1 MTKPGDAHEGDAQ
14 KDDARASSTQDGQIR
29 LSQFVQ
35 KLAQKEAA
43 GAAPAGVGP
52 AAEAGQAPRQG
63 VIPPYLLEE
72 LSRRNPA
79 DQSYRRT
86 IEQTRALARPTW
98 RPDWSPYNFSEEGG
112 AREVYDAQGK
122 EADGVKARFEGEAPT
137 GDPEVNNVYDYTGEV
152 RNFYKS
158 VFHRNSIDAK
168 GMKLLSTVNYG
179 NNYENAF
186 WNGSRMTYGRPG
198 PDSPFRTFVLLDVT
212 AHEMTHGVTDADS
225 PLRYWGQSGA
235 LSESLSDVFGELA
248 QQKALHQTAD
258 QASWLIGEGIWKD
271 GIKGR
276 ALRDMRNPGTAYDD
290 PKTGKDPQ
298 PADMDHYV
306 MTYSDNGGVHI
317 NSGIPN
323 RAFALFATK
332 VGGNAWERPGEIW
345 YETRKS
351 FKSSLVFFDQFA
363 YKTIETAKRLGYTD
377 LVPRLEEAW
386 KEVGVKPSSK
396 ENSEKSAAS
405 GGR

>member
-1 MTKPGDAHEGDAQ
+1 MTNPGDAHKGDVQ
-14 KDDARASSTQDGQIR
+14 KGETKVDSSRETQVA

-35 KLAQKEAA
+35 TLAEK
-43 GAAPAGVGP
+43 
-52 AAEAGQAPRQG
+52 QAVSSASAQATEQRTG

-72 LSRRNPA
+72 LDRRNPA
-79 DQSYRRT
+79 NPSFRHT
-86 IEQTRALARPTW
+86 IDQTRALSQSMRRPN
-98 RPDWSPYNFSEEGG
+98 WSPYNVSEEGG
-112 AREVYDAQGK
+112 SREVYDAQGK
-122 EADGVKARFEGEAPT
+122 EADGVKARFEGEPPAS
-137 GDPEVNNVYDYTGEV
+137 DPEVNRVYDYTGEV
-152 RNFYKS
+152 RDFYKS
-158 VFHRNSIDAK
+158 AFHRNSIDGK

-186 WNGSRMTYGRPG
+186 WNGTRMTYGRPG
-198 PDSPFRTFVLLDVT
+198 PDSPFKTFVLLDVT
-212 AHEMTHGVTDADS
+212 AHEMTHGVTDADA
-225 PLRYWGQSGA
+225 PLRYFGQSGA
-235 LSESLSDVFGELA
+235 LNESMSDVFGELA

-276 ALRDMRNPGTAYDD
+276 ALRDMLHPGTAYDD
-290 PKTGKDPQ
+290 PRTGKDPQ
-298 PADMDHYV
+298 PADYDHYV

-332 VGGNAWERPGEIW
+332 AGGYAWERPGEIW

-377 LVPRLEEAW
+377 LVPKLEESW
-386 KEVGVKPSSK
+386 KEVGVTPSSK
-396 ENSEKSAAS
+396 ENKAGPEASELKKA
-405 GGR
+405 R